1 MCDSVPGSYAQEMLT
16 LFRPFQSLWE
26 KVDYQPVAFLTAL
39 SNEHVFLPKS
49 QITVNAHLQDQTI

>member
-1 MCDSVPGSYAQEMLT
+1 MQIPVGSL
-16 LFRPFQSLWE
+16 LSSRPFQSLWE